1 MIWYII
7 IILHI
12 YYNYLSPAK
21 CFLIYAARWQ
31 SEEIQHMKNHIDVT
45 KISNWILGCPATKPN
60 EHLYTLANSQVYG
73 ICSKILT
80 DVSCICLH
88 MCRSSQI
95 CTANIICM
103 YIYIYYMCTFSFYM
117 HAENSHTQIH
127 MLYTFKF
134 IYTAWRIQG
143 CSGSR
148 LMPTAPEP
156 TWQLGDLSHWS
167 ALSGAE
173 QMWSPVTIQIHRFCK
188 WRYPVPLERME
199 GTPAPGNQ
207 IQIGLGMS
215 WVAFFHQ
222 QWP

>member
-1 MIWYII
+1 MNICIRWPI
-7 IILHI
+7 
-12 YYNYLSPAK
+12 AK
-21 CFLIYAARWQ
+21 SMAFVLKFSLTSHAYVYTCVEAHRYALQ
-31 SEEIQHMKNHIDVT
+31 T
-45 KISNWILGCPATKPN
+45 
-60 EHLYTLANSQVYG
+60 LYV
-73 ICSKILT
+73 
-80 DVSCICLH
+80 CI
-88 MCRSSQI
+88 
-95 CTANIICM
+95 
-103 YIYIYYMCTFSFYM
+103 YIYIICAPFLFTCTQK
-117 HAENSHTQIH
+117 NSHTQIH

-156 TWQLGDLSHWS
+156 TWQLGGLSHWS

-215 WVAFFHQ
+215 WAAFFHQ

>member
-21 CFLIYAARWQ
+21 WFLIYAARWQ

-103 YIYIYYMCTFSFYM
+103 YIYIICAPFLFTCTQKT
-117 HAENSHTQIH
+117 HTHRFTCYIH
-127 MLYTFKF
+127 LNLYTQPDVF
-134 IYTAWRIQG
+134 RDV
-143 CSGSR
+143 
-148 LMPTAPEP
+148 L
-156 TWQLGDLSHWS
+156 
-167 ALSGAE
+167 
-173 QMWSPVTIQIHRFCK
+173 
-188 WRYPVPLERME
+188 
-199 GTPAPGNQ
+199 
-207 IQIGLGMS
+207 GLGS
-215 WVAFFHQ
+215 CPQ
-222 QWP
+222 LRSQRGN